1 LELHDFIA
9 NKLGITKDEE
19 KNCIKNIIGNTVV
32 LNEYR
37 TGKMSEN
44 KLDIL
49 VKITGAYISELLEV
63 MHNPDKY
70 KERVDLINRRI
81 AEVANV

>member
-1 LELHDFIA
+1 MELHDFIA